1 MLSKKDYHRKIVR
14 EVAAAK
20 RKSRRF
26 SFLLSGKK
34 LNWVEDVAG
43 NSKFDQEDF
52 LQEFLNKVL
61 YNIYMDKQMTRAIL
75 RRYVKDSIPT

>member
-1 MLSKKDYHRKIVR
+1 MTKREYHRKLVR
-14 EVAAAK
+14 EAATQ

-26 SFLLSGKK
+26 SYLLSGKK
-34 LNWVEDVAG
+34 LNWVEDIAG
-43 NSKFDQEDF
+43 NNKDAQEDF

-61 YNIYMDKQMTRAIL
+61 YNLYMDKQMTRAIL